1 MGDIEPGTTVLD
13 AAVQYAQHIPV
24 NVIAR
29 MLGFPTSDDDY
40 FRRCV
45 HEFLERVNEPIAT
58 READGP
64 RLDLYLDR
72 QIEEHRANPRDDLTT
87 FLLEAEIDDF
97 IWAPGR
103 IADYEASLTAE
114 LPPVLGVLEIPA
126 VGLEVPVFS
135 TSTGQTMDRGTGIID
150 GMAYPHEAGNI
161 GISGHRD
168 GYFRSLKDVQVGDKL
183 VLQTLVGTKQFTI
196 DTTRVVEISD
206 TSVLQD
212 TADQTLTL
220 VTCYP
225 FYFVGHAPQR
235 FIVTASLDTTYV
247 NQN

>member
-1 MGDIEPGTTVLD
+1 MSAGFQRSAYRWGERLSYLAGVVLTGFFVVQLAQGEVQRRD
-13 AAVQYAQHIPV
+13 GIDEFQQYALASAAGQAAPPASGHAFE
-24 NVIAR
+24 NIA
-29 MLGFPTSDDDY
+29 PPDTS
-40 FRRCV
+40 
-45 HEFLERVNEPIAT
+45 L
-58 READGP
+58 
-64 RLDLYLDR
+64 
-72 QIEEHRANPRDDLTT
+72 
-87 FLLEAEIDDF
+87 
-97 IWAPGR
+97 WAPGR

-114 LPPVLGVLEIPA
+114 LPPVLGVLQIPA

-135 TSTGQTMDRGTGIID
+135 TSTGQTMDRGAGIID